1 MSRSLLKSLLAL
13 VLVFFSS
20 YLLEITLHRDGVPRQ
35 YLLLGCSALV
45 GLVAGALVYVLS
57 IREKQRRAYVE
68 CRLRVIAEMNH
79 HIRNALQI
87 ITFYSRT
94 GTKQQVGIVEAVER
108 IQWALKEVLPKLPDS
123 PELRCGSN
131 ASAANVEAEPI
142 KSKVLS
148 KSDVETLRGLSLL
161 KSPQVQ

>member
-1 MSRSLLKSLLAL
+1 MSPSLLKSLFAL
-13 VLVFFSS
+13 VVVFFSS
-20 YLLEITLHRDGVPRQ
+20 YLLEVTLHHDGVPRQ

-79 HIRNALQI
+79 HIRNALQV

-108 IQWALKEVLPKLPDS
+108 IQWALKEILPQLPDS
-123 PELRCGSN
+123 PELRCGSDTSG
-131 ASAANVEAEPI
+131 ASVEPSSI
-142 KSKVLS
+142 KTKVLS
-148 KSDVETLRGLSLL
+148 KGDVETLRELSLL